1 MRWSSLAPSLVTR
14 LYVRS
19 GLTIHANFRRG
30 LLACLAAAVV
40 LAPGAGVG
48 AATPRP
54 DLTVSALTAKGSLV
68 PGSRIRMTV
77 TTRNSGAAPS
87 KASTTRLYLSRDG
100 RRSSDDRSLAST
112 RIPGLAPGRSVTR
125 TLAATVPATSPPAGR
140 LLGCADTASRNAES
154 REANNCRVTPDHDRD
169 GYSSFGDCAPRNR
182 AVHPGVNDQPDVPAF
197 TDNNCDGIDGTARLA
212 VFVSGVGSNDNPGT
226 RARPKR
232 TLSAA
237 VDTAKAQGKAV
248 YATFGEYN
256 ERLNVAD
263 GVGVY
268 GGYGTDWKR
277 SLSARTQIFG
287 GPDNPS
293 AADAALASFISS
305 RTTLQHLT
313 LAPDQGR
320 SRGESSYG
328 LRGYRSPG
336 LVIERVVAT
345 ADVGS
350 TGADGRPGT
359 PGRAGGAGQPGY
371 YAPDTD
377 DPDNGGAG
385 GTAGAIREEKA
396 ETEVLRAP
404 STASLVFREP

>member
-1 MRWSSLAPSLVTR
+1 MRWSSLTPSLVTR

-212 VFVSGVGSNDNPGT
+212 VFVSGVGSNDNPGHPGQT
-226 RARPKR
+226 
-232 TLSAA
+232 
-237 VDTAKAQGKAV
+237 
-248 YATFGEYN
+248 E
-256 ERLNVAD
+256 
-263 GVGVY
+263 
-268 GGYGTDWKR
+268 
-277 SLSARTQIFG
+277 
-287 GPDNPS
+287 
-293 AADAALASFISS
+293 ADARGRCRHREDSGQSRLRDVRRIQREAERCRRSRRLRRLRHRLEALAI
-305 RTTLQHLT
+305 RQD
-313 LAPDQGR
+313 AD
-320 SRGESSYG
+320 
-328 LRGYRSPG
+328 LR
-336 LVIERVVAT
+336 
-345 ADVGS
+345 
-350 TGADGRPGT
+350 
-359 PGRAGGAGQPGY
+359 RAG
-371 YAPDTD
+371 
-377 DPDNGGAG
+377 
-385 GTAGAIREEKA
+385 
-396 ETEVLRAP
+396 
-404 STASLVFREP
+404 

>member
-1 MRWSSLAPSLVTR
+1 MS
-14 LYVRS
+14 
-19 GLTIHANFRRG
+19 
-30 LLACLAAAVV
+30 
-40 LAPGAGVG
+40 
-48 AATPRP
+48 AAT
-54 DLTVSALTAKGSLV
+54 
-68 PGSRIRMTV
+68 
-77 TTRNSGAAPS
+77 TTR
-87 KASTTRLYLSRDG
+87 
-100 RRSSDDRSLAST
+100 
-112 RIPGLAPGRSVTR
+112 
-125 TLAATVPATSPPAGR
+125 
-140 LLGCADTASRNAES
+140 
-154 REANNCRVTPDHDRD
+154 
-169 GYSSFGDCAPRNR
+169 
-182 AVHPGVNDQPDVPAF
+182 
-197 TDNNCDGIDGTARLA
+197 
-212 VFVSGVGSNDNPGT
+212 GT

-232 TLSAA
+232 TLGAA
-237 VDTAKAQGKAV
+237 VDTAKTQGKAV